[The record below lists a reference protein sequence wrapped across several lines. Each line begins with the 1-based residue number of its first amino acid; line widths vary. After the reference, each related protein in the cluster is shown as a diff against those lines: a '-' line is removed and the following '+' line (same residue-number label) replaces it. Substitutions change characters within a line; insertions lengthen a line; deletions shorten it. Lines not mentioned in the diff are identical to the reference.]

1 MKRIEKED
9 LITAIKNAV
18 KKEYS
23 RRQEVMYQIQVLTIR
38 KLHMNLK
45 LQGIK
50 EYNLVDYTD
59 DLKPKYSVD
68 LILMESE
75 LCQMVEDNFNK
86 YERASVPYSLEADSL
101 DDLDEIQYLDDD
113 TVALGHPDIPFRGI
127 KR

>member
-18 KKEYS
+18 KEEYS
-23 RRQEVMYQIQVLTIR
+23 RRQEFMYRIQVLIIR

-59 DLKPKYSVD
+59 DLKPK
-68 LILMESE
+68 LPTPNKLE
-75 LCQMVEDNFNK
+75 LTTQIELWKRED
-86 YERASVPYSLEADSL
+86 A
-101 DDLDEIQYLDDD
+101 
-113 TVALGHPDIPFRGI
+113 
-127 KR
+127 

>member
-101 DDLDEIQYLDDD
+101 DGLDDIHYN
-113 TVALGHPDIPFRGI
+113 AWKRRMGQI
-127 KR
+127 K